1 MKKFF
6 LSLIFVFFSIPIFTQ
21 QPLNESDY
29 LTVLTPDL
37 DSLKQ
42 LSLVDENRI
51 LEQSVARQI
60 KDRIETNIKNYTKF
74 RIVDSSS
81 ALANYSIIPYVDYA
95 NSVYIL
101 SLSMISFSTGEILFN
116 VQSAGKETLEDI
128 FTGSPSAI
136 DEVTVLFCKQLN
148 IDEPVTVKTSE
159 NKPVKKISEKKNNR
173 TDTFPED
180 KRKIQPFSLSV
191 EPIFGMKWGQVDEY
205 VYEKDSEGI
214 YQKES
219 ELNWHIKNMFKVGG
233 QIDGGFK
240 KLKGKIHF
248 SALIPGECGIMEDS
262 DWMDLNDVKTTY
274 SKSENKITQA
284 FDFSIEL
291 RYEFQPI
298 KKIKIAPVLGFEYK
312 TISFEARNG
321 YGWYGN
327 VVSPHVSWD
336 DPNAVYYSK
345 GSLCGIDYHRDVKQF
360 LLGYYFEFKP
370 IEKIRMYESFFVCP
384 YAYTASYD
392 THYRNSEETIG
403 TDYADEVYFFFKR
416 FKYLTGCY
424 YVFNKHWEIG
434 FHISA
439 FYAIGTTGTNYQKAF
454 TSKGNRS
461 GYKEQ
466 SGVKGGAGTWDID
479 ASLSCRFTIF

>member
-6 LSLIFVFFSIPIFTQ
+6 LSLLATFFS
-21 QPLNESDY
+21 
-29 LTVLTPDL
+29 V
-37 DSLKQ
+37 SLFAA
-42 LSLVDENRI
+42 S
-51 LEQSVARQI
+51 
-60 KDRIETNIKNYTKF
+60 
-74 RIVDSSS
+74 
-81 ALANYSIIPYVDYA
+81 
-95 NSVYIL
+95 
-101 SLSMISFSTGEILFN
+101 
-116 VQSAGKETLEDI
+116 
-128 FTGSPSAI
+128 
-136 DEVTVLFCKQLN
+136 
-148 IDEPVTVKTSE
+148 
-159 NKPVKKISEKKNNR
+159 
-173 TDTFPED
+173 PED
-180 KRKIQPFSLSV
+180 FSLSV

-298 KKIKIAPVLGFEYK
+298 EKIKIAPVLGFEYK